1 MPLAGEERL
10 VIILTT
16 SDESVVA
23 KERNFLDKL
32 IDDFGKFKLY
42 QINFAGYRFDYRT
55 HLAGLEIKS
64 KNLIQQ
70 QEDIV
75 RLGRSDIPAT
85 PFLGGMANL
94 ELINGMF
101 LVDKPQDL
109 DIQDKLS
116 GFSAKKLSA

>member
-16 SDESVVA
+16 SDESIVA

-55 HLAGLEIKS
+55 HLAGFEIKS
-64 KNLIQQ
+64 KNIIQQ
-70 QEDIV
+70 QEEILK
-75 RLGRSDIPAT
+75 LGRVDIPTA
-85 PFLGGMANL
+85 PFLGGLANL
-94 ELINGMF
+94 ELINGVF
-101 LVDKPQDL
+101 LVDKPEDAE
-109 DIQDKLS
+109 I
-116 GFSAKKLSA
+116 